1 MDKAARD
8 TLDALRNF
16 TRRTVKTAN
25 LDELA
30 DRLAEE
36 SERGVVVVF
45 GSATEDLLEERI
57 LQNFVELD
65 RERLKGMKR
74 FGVLNNW
81 ASKASLAVALGI
93 IDEDDAEVVEILKT
107 MRNACAHSRL
117 HIDFET
123 PELRNALR
131 LLLREELSPILDELH
146 NKYGVRALF
155 VQSCSTIWSRIRGAT
170 PLPYHEQLKVGIAE
184 MLRRAK
190 EQS

>member
-1 MDKAARD
+1 MDKAASNA
-8 TLDALRNF
+8 LDALRTF
-16 TRRTVKTAN
+16 TRRTVKTAD

-45 GSATEDLLEERI
+45 GSATEDLLEDRI

-81 ASKASLAVALGI
+81 ANKASLAVALGI
-93 IDEDDAEVVEILKT
+93 INEDDAEVIEFLKT

-123 PELRNALR
+123 PELRNVLR
-131 LLLREELSPILDELH
+131 LLLREELGPLLDDLD

-155 VQSCSTIWSRIRGAT
+155 VQSCSAIWSRIKGT
-170 PLPYHEQLKVGIAE
+170 TSLPYHEQLKVGVAE

-190 EQS
+190 GKS